1 MNKGSK
7 EMQGEQ
13 IDPRSEVYDLLGELD
28 DTSIPHA
35 KKLFVMGGQRGMAG
49 GYFFEKDSSKFIHST
64 REVTIS
70 DEEGELVGKLH
81 QDQVFYNFNVS
92 LPDWLEE
99 GKKYQLGEPQVNR
112 EEADKLW
119 NIRNSILT
127 RLRSEGLGAAKEF
140 YLVGTLM
147 GGEEE
152 DMDTVA
158 SDIGSRIERMLQE
171 TEK

>member
-1 MNKGSK
+1 
-7 EMQGEQ
+7 
-13 IDPRSEVYDLLGELD
+13 
-28 DTSIPHA
+28 
-35 KKLFVMGGQRGMAG
+35 
-49 GYFFEKDSSKFIHST
+49 
-64 REVTIS
+64 
-70 DEEGELVGKLH
+70 LH